1 MTMTQKTAERL
12 TTELVNEVESHPHR
26 DEIFALMME
35 QLVEME
41 LDGYRD

>member
-12 TTELVNEVESHPHR
+12 TTKLAEEVENHPHR

-41 LDGYRD
+41 LDGYRG

>member
-12 TTELVNEVESHPHR
+12 TTKLVEEVENHPHR

-41 LDGYRD
+41 LGGYRD